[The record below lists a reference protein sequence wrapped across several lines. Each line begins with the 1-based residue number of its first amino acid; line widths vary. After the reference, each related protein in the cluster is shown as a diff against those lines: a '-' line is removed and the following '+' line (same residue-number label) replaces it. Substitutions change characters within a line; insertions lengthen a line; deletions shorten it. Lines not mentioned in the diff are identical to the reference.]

1 MIDDVYDY
9 VVVGTGLSS
18 LGILNK
24 ISKKNKKIIIIESS
38 NPVIKKNFKKPIFCE
53 ERIPIPINKNIL
65 NKERPF
71 LELLNYKSLGGN
83 TNFWGGYCSRF
94 DKDDF
99 GNWPINISDLSKH
112 YLEAK
117 KILNLKNTKQKF
129 DNNLSISNSIIA
141 KKNGKIFNSTNK
153 IQTIIKKKNVK
164 IVFDELLKFE
174 KKTNI
179 YNLIL
184 KKNKKKFLCKKIIIC
199 AGVFGTQKILKRS
212 IKKLTFKK
220 VEQAQSFI
228 IPAVSLKDYKDSKI
242 DKQVIYNSKKFG
254 NIYFELKKDDELLK
268 KTLNQINFFF
278 QKFISKILIKKIFI
292 IWGFIPSKF
301 SYDYKIIKNKISINN
316 FNKKKKV
323 KTLRYI
329 EMVSYILKEKL
340 NFIVFNKVI
349 KLNQFARSYHIGSNI
364 PMSLKKKKYITTKI
378 NGELNLKN
386 YNNIFIAGSSV
397 FPNLPSKS
405 HGLTILANSLRI
417 GEYLNNE

>member
-9 VVVGTGLSS
+9 AIVGTGLSS

-53 ERIPIPINKNIL
+53 ERIPIPIDKNFL

-71 LELLNYKSLGGN
+71 LKLLNYKSLGGN

-94 DKDDF
+94 DKDDI
-99 GNWPINISDLSKH
+99 GNWPINIGDLSKH

-129 DNNLSISNSIIA
+129 DSNLSISNSIIA
-141 KKNGKIFNSTNK
+141 KENGKIFNSTNK

-164 IVFDELLKFE
+164 IVFDELVMFE
-174 KKTNI
+174 KKNGI

-184 KKNKKKFLCKKIIIC
+184 KKKKKFLCKKIIIC
-199 AGVFGTQKILKRS
+199 AGVFGTQKILKKS

-228 IPAVSLKDYKDSKI
+228 IPAISLKDYKDSKI

-254 NIYFELKKDDELLK
+254 NIYFEFKKDDELLK
-268 KTLNQINFFF
+268 KTLNPINFFF
-278 QKFISKILIKKIFI
+278 QKFIPKILIKKTFI

-301 SYDYKIIKNKISINN
+301 SYDYKIIKNKILINN

-323 KTLRYI
+323 KTLKYI

-340 NFIVFNKVI
+340 NFIVFNKII

-386 YNNIFIAGSSV
+386 YDNIFIAGSSV

-417 GEYLNNE
+417 GEYLNNEQ